1 MPFAVTIETEFSAA
15 HIIRGYNG
23 PCSNLHGH
31 NWKVTV
37 EAKTDVLDEI
47 GMSIDFYELQKKTEK
62 VIAKLDHCNINSVP
76 PFDKELNPTSENIA
90 FYIYQELKKV
100 LPSKVRLSFVAISE
114 TGNYT
119 ARYSESS

>member
-1 MPFAVTIETEFSAA
+1 MSYNVTIETEFSAA

-23 PCSNLHGH
+23 PCSKLHGH

-47 GMSIDFYELQKKTEK
+47 GMSIDFYELQKKTEEI
-62 VIAKLDHCNINSVP
+62 IAKFDHSDINTVP

-90 FYIYQELKKV
+90 LYIYQELKKV
-100 LPSKVRLSFVAISE
+100 LPSKVKLSFVAISE
-114 TGNYT
+114 TGKYM
-119 ARYSESS
+119 AKYSESS